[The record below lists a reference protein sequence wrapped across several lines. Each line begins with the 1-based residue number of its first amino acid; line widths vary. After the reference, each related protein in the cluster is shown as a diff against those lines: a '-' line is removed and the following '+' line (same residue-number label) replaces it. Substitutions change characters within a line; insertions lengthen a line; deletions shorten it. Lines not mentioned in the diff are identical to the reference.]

1 MPAADV
7 QACSQ
12 EAAAARAQSD
22 SQSTCNALL
31 STYRASGFCAGGG
44 SNASSGSGSGGTN
57 SGSGSGGSGSG
68 GSGSGGSGSGGSGS
82 GGSGSGGS
90 GSGGVVDGASL
101 HVNSVAAPG
110 TVNGSSAPS
119 GTFYVVVD
127 FTLQNVGAA
136 TPLSTTSVL
145 FSVDTSQALV
155 VAASSNQPSGPCGAG
170 ISVAPGGHIECQ
182 LAFTVPDGQTPATLA
197 YDDLHGDKAT
207 APLPAVP
214 APSGAC
220 DTVASWI
227 SKTPSSTCMTCLESA
242 VGTTTGTTGTCSS
255 ATSAYSNACKTC
267 GTSCSGNPSTSTC
280 ACERGCDSTS
290 CQALYDAAW
299 QCIEQACSTSCP

>member
-12 EAAAARAQSD
+12 ESAAARAQSN

-44 SNASSGSGSGGTN
+44 SNSS

-82 GGSGSGGS
+82 GSGGSGSGGS
-90 GSGGVVDGASL
+90 GSGGIVDGASL
-101 HVNSVAAPG
+101 QVSSVTSPP
-110 TVNGSSAPS
+110 TVNGVSAPS

-155 VAASSNQPSGPCGAG
+155 VAASSDQPSGPCGAG

-182 LAFTVPDGQTPATLA
+182 LAFTVPLGQTPTTLA
-197 YDDLHGDKAT
+197 YDDLRGDKAT

-214 APSGAC
+214 APSAAC

-227 SKTPSSTCMTCLESA
+227 SKSPSSTCLTCLENA
-242 VGTTTGTTGTCSS
+242 AGTTTGSTGTCTS

-267 GTSCSGNPSTSTC
+267 GTSCGSTPGTSTC

-299 QCIEQACSTSCP
+299 QCIEQACITSCP